1 MSGALALA
9 VSGRGLVDPAEPV
22 LRADD
27 DALARGRAV
36 FETLRVYRGR
46 PFRLLEHLR
55 RLERSA
61 EAVGIPLPDLEQLRE
76 LAFVALE
83 GAAEAGA
90 GADEDVVLRL
100 YWTPGPPPDAG
111 GEPVALALVSRVPDW
126 IEPARERGQEL
137 VSLETPRRSA
147 PWLLP
152 GTKSTSYAV
161 HMAAEQEAKRRGAD
175 DALLVDER
183 GVILEGPVTNVW
195 WRVGRMLHTPALS
208 LGILAGET
216 RAALRDLGPDIG
228 YAITEGTYVLDDLVD
243 AEEMFTSSSVREI
256 MPVVRVDDMRIG
268 RGVPGPAAAGLQRA
282 LRQLASRGFSLS
294 R

>member
-1 MSGALALA
+1 MTRALALA

-36 FETLRVYRGR
+36 FETLRVYGGR
-46 PFRLLEHLR
+46 PFRLREHLE

-61 EAVGIPLPDLEQLRE
+61 EAVGIPPPDVEQIRE
-76 LAFVALE
+76 LAFEAL
-83 GAAEAGA
+83 GAAGEQ
-90 GADEDVVLRL
+90 DVTLRL
-100 YWTPGPPPDAG
+100 YWTPGPPPENG
-111 GEPVALALVSRVPDW
+111 GEPVALALVSRIPDW
-126 IEPARERGQEL
+126 IEEVRERGQRL
-137 VSLETPRRSA
+137 VSLQTPRRSA

-183 GVILEGPVTNVW
+183 GIMLEGPVTNVW
-195 WRVGRMLHTPALS
+195 WRVGRMLYTPSLD
-208 LGILAGET
+208 LGILAGVT
-216 RAALRDLGPDIG
+216 RAALKQLGPDVG
-228 YAITEGTYVLDDLVD
+228 YAVTEGAYDLDALVD

-256 MPVVRVDDMRIG
+256 MPVVEVDGRRIG
-268 RGVPGPAAAGLQRA
+268 RGVPGGAARELQRA
-282 LRQLASRGFSLS
+282 LRRLAGAVHY
-294 R
+294 